1 MNPTAPNASKALN
14 EFQKR
19 RLLVTCEHIDK
30 MLSEVESVLSQ
41 ASSKTVFPKFRA
53 EVIPAQKRTI
63 ENYIARIRAQL
74 LRVLDGQDIP
84 RKKPSIDARH
94 SIHVS
99 LTFIEIA
106 VEELYPKYMQGY
118 GLVPE
123 SAAVDLNGIA
133 GELLGLVAK
142 LDRYVADDEGED
154 LKQRLERLEQTGD
167 EMQLLRRIEQV
178 VTDRGLVEFRCT
190 IADILDR
197 AEDKSFEIAVF
208 GRVSSGKSSLL
219 NAVLETDVLP
229 IGVTP
234 VTAVPTRITYGERPA
249 LMVWFAE
256 RPPQTIDMSQLSEF
270 VTEQKNPGNTK
281 HVTRVVVQQ
290 PAARLHNGVTFV
302 DTPGLGSLATRG
314 AVETLAYL
322 PKCDLGVVLIDAG
335 STLTPDDLQTIE
347 ALVEATVP
355 VMVLL
360 SKSDLL
366 TELDQE
372 RVVAY
377 VKEHIATECKC
388 DMSVQPVSALPS
400 HRALLDRWFENEIQ
414 PLYAHCQDLRSASLK
429 RKVGA
434 LRESVAASLKVS
446 LRKTAGETA
455 LSPEQLRE
463 VEARLRVATGKLEAL
478 WEGTEPELERVFGD
492 LRGPLE
498 KASAAVV
505 AFWSE
510 ESTPE
515 VTVGVVAR
523 SAMVESIQER
533 VHAWKERVN
542 TLAFDLSADLRSSA
556 LALEISDMPT
566 ESEFLSLVR
575 DLPVFDPPTIDL
587 HIARPSAALLL
598 GKRFAQGQIARALE
612 SQVRA
617 PFTAAMDTYT
627 GMLKQWTE
635 RVLRQFKGHFDS
647 YADGYRAQAER
658 ILGGHALS
666 TEEEAQIH
674 QDLQLLGAED
684 IDSRSVVQMSE
695 RSNIVEE
702 RQPETEADANWRRF

>member
-1 MNPTAPNASKALN
+1 MNPGAPNTPNSLN
-14 EFQKR
+14 EFQQR

-30 MLSEVESVLSQ
+30 QLSAVESVLYQ
-41 ASSKTVFPKFRA
+41 ASSKSVFPMYRS
-53 EVIPAQKRTI
+53 EVTPAQQRTV

-74 LRVLDGQDIP
+74 LRVLDGQSIP
-84 RKKPSIDARH
+84 RRKPSIHARH

-99 LTFIEIA
+99 LTFVEIA
-106 VEELYPKYMQGY
+106 VEELYPKYMRGY

-123 SAAVDLNGIA
+123 SVATDLNGIA

-142 LDRYVADDEGED
+142 LDRYVSDGDGED

-167 EMQLLRRIEQV
+167 EMQLLQRIEQV
-178 VTDRGLVEFRCT
+178 VTERGLVEFRST

-197 AEDKSFEIAVF
+197 AEDKNFEIAVF

-234 VTAVPTRITYGERPA
+234 VTAVPTRITYGAKPS
-249 LMVWFAE
+249 MTIWFAE
-256 RPPQTIDMSQLSEF
+256 RPSQTIDVGQLFEF
-270 VTEQKNPGNTK
+270 VTEQENPGNAK
-281 HVTRVVVQQ
+281 HVARVVVRQ
-290 PAARLHNGVTFV
+290 PAARLQNGVTFV

-335 STLTPDDLQTIE
+335 STLTPDDLQTIM
-347 ALVEATVP
+347 ALSEATVP
-355 VMVLL
+355 VMILL
-360 SKSDLL
+360 SKADLL
-366 TELDQE
+366 SELDQE
-372 RVVAY
+372 RVIAY
-377 VKEHIATECKC
+377 VKGHIATGCNF
-388 DMSVQPVSALPS
+388 DMLVQPVSALPS
-400 HRALLDRWFENEIQ
+400 HRALLDRWFKNEIQ
-414 PLYAHCQDLRSASLK
+414 PLYARCQDLRSASLK

-434 LRESVAASLKVS
+434 LRESVAASLKVR
-446 LRKTAGETA
+446 LRKAAGEAA
-455 LSPEQLRE
+455 LSPEQIRE
-463 VEARLRVATGKLEAL
+463 VEATLRVATGKLEAL
-478 WEGTEPELERVFGD
+478 WEGTEPELERIFGN
-492 LRGPLE
+492 LREPLE

-510 ESTPE
+510 KSAPQTAA
-515 VTVGVVAR
+515 GVVAR
-523 SAMVESIQER
+523 STMVESIQER
-533 VHAWKERVN
+533 VHAWKDRVN
-542 TLAFDLSADLRSSA
+542 TLARDLSADLRSSA
-556 LALEISDMPT
+556 LALDISDVPP

-575 DLPVFDPPTIDL
+575 DLPVFDAPTIDL
-587 HIARPSAALLL
+587 HIARPTVALLL
-598 GKRFAQGQIARALE
+598 GKRFAKGQVARVLE
-612 SQVRA
+612 AQVKA
-617 PFTAAMDTYT
+617 PLTAAMETYT
-627 GMLKQWTE
+627 GLLNKWTE
-635 RVLRQFKGHFDS
+635 RVLKQFKSCFDS

-674 QDLQLLGAED
+674 QALQLLGAEE

-702 RQPETEADANWRRF
+702 KAI